1 MNPSKINHF
10 LETQY
15 GFEWGEMEIERTAS
29 GPKWGWVVTIQTSKQ
44 IMEIRATP
52 SGIIRFGKPVKKRK
66 ETNK

>member
-1 MNPSKINHF
+1 MK
-10 LETQY
+10 
-15 GFEWGEMEIERTAS
+15 IERTAS
-29 GPKWGWVVTIQTSKQ
+29 GPKYGWVVTIQTSKQ

>member
-15 GFEWGEMEIERTAS
+15 GFEWGEMKIERTAS

-52 SGIIRFGKPVKKRK
+52 SGIIRSSKPVKKVK
-66 ETNK
+66 DTSK